1 MALRAGLVAGIIL
14 PSLAILLPLHVGPA
28 LSNGR
33 RPLVDTSAREVQ
45 LRGTCLESESRSGH
59 QRSHQPQDYA
69 NGSCPDNFGGFRS
82 RPFALSAPDNQCTR
96 RAVGGRND
104 FAQAR
109 EAGLNV
115 QRICLSWSN
124 GEPTAGVYDP
134 VFFARKELSCRLLS
148 SEPRSPHRASVCT
161 SAAVPEHMSTCIL

>member
-1 MALRAGLVAGIIL
+1 MALRAGLVACIIL
-14 PSLAILLPLHVGPA
+14 PSLAILLPLRVGPA

-69 NGSCPDNFGGFRS
+69 NGSCPDNFGGFQEPPICGVS
-82 RPFALSAPDNQCTR
+82 SGQPMYSQS
-96 RAVGGRND
+96 GGWASRND

-115 QRICLSWSN
+115 QRLCLSWSD

-134 VFFARKELSCRLLS
+134 VFFARVEQLVGQAEENDVCVGCGCPCR
-148 SEPRSPHRASVCT
+148 
-161 SAAVPEHMSTCIL
+161 AVRV